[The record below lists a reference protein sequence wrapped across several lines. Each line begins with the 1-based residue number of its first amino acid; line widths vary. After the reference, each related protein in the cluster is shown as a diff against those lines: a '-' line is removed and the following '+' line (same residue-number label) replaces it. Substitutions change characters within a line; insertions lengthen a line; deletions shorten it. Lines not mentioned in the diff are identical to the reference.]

1 MLTELPLE
9 RLKLDWN
16 LYPRHEVDSQHVTR
30 LIEALHAGSQLP
42 PMIADR
48 QTKRI
53 VDGFHRYRAYQ
64 RLLEPGQKVA
74 VEMRNYRSEAA
85 LFEEAMRVNA
95 RHGIP
100 FDPIDQ
106 VHCYLRGQELGLS
119 LESLA
124 DAMAVPAT
132 KLQSI
137 VLRRLGESAK
147 GDKVILKPALTH
159 LQGKPLTRP
168 QVAVNDRLT
177 GNSAE
182 YYLRLVVEML
192 EAGCF
197 DFGNERILALIR
209 RLQDALAG
217 VCVTA

>member
-30 LIEALHAGSQLP
+30 LIEALQSGSQLP
-42 PMIADR
+42 PIVADR
-48 QTKRI
+48 QTKRV

-74 VEMRNYRSEAA
+74 VELRNYRSEAA

-124 DAMAVPAT
+124 GAMAVPAT

-137 VLRRLGESAK
+137 VLRRLGENSK
-147 GDKVILKPALTH
+147 GDKVILKPAMTH
-159 LQGKPLTRP
+159 LQGKPLTSP

-177 GNSAE
+177 GNSAA
-182 YYLRLVVEML
+182 YYLQLVVEML

-197 DFGNERILALIR
+197 DLSNERVLVLLR
-209 RLQDALAG
+209 RLQEALAAIS
-217 VCVTA
+217 VVA